1 MSISG
6 NCSVKRVNRRATVDV
21 KKIGGRIEISSFR
34 NFEQEGIRFYLNNW
48 KSCKKERKKAV
59 DILVFD
65 IPGGM
70 KRPNL
75 LYMNVVS

>member
-21 KKIGGRIEISSFR
+21 KKIGERIEISSFR

-48 KSCKKERKKAV
+48 KSWKRKGKKQ
-59 DILVFD
+59 LTFWYST
-65 IPGGM
+65 GGV